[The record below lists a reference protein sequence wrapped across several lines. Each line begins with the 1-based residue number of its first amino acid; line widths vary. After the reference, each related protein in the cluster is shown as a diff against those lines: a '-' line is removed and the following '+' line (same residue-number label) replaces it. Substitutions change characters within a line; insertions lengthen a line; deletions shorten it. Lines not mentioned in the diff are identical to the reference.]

1 MTKIS
6 PRWHQLIVGI
16 LQKLASTKC
25 GGPQNLPQLHCRD
38 PQIRPQPIVGILK
51 ITDLQLVRD
60 PQNWP
65 KPSVGVLKTR
75 LNDSCRHKF
84 EASFRT
90 QCCKSWGID
99 FQQLFFL
106 KFQQLTADGQCNLSN
121 HDLFVQNLPSLSS
134 PDSGGTEEVDSEV
147 IWFGANVWPVMSIWW
162 PAQDVCKL
170 GFTIGCETPNR
181 MLVFSSSND
190 TAPWFISSSL
200 FSIFNH
206 IVQAI
211 KRTLMYHCIPVHHSH
226 PPTPPPTATPPR
238 ALGFGQK
245 NTSSSPTHPSVQAR
259 LTQSP
264 KFFGIW
270 IVPSTYISQLHYRNT
285 CAKKKYSNLKN

>member
-1 MTKIS
+1 MSVQYSLRTVLDYLYREDVNIHLRSNDLLLLVWRSKGTMEDKVVAS
-6 PRWHQLIVGI
+6 NTSYNI
-16 LQKLASTKC
+16 LHKL
-25 GGPQNLPQLHCRD
+25 
-38 PQIRPQPIVGILK
+38 
-51 ITDLQLVRD
+51 
-60 PQNWP
+60 
-65 KPSVGVLKTR
+65 
-75 LNDSCRHKF
+75 

-170 GFTIGCETPNR
+170 GFTIGCETPKR

-226 PPTPPPTATPPR
+226 PPPHPLPPHRPGLSGLVKRTHLVPPPTPPSR
-238 ALGFGQK
+238 PGWPNHQSFL
-245 NTSSSPTHPSVQAR
+245 TSELSRPLTFRSCITETHVQ
-259 LTQSP
+259 
-264 KFFGIW
+264 
-270 IVPSTYISQLHYRNT
+270 N
-285 CAKKKYSNLKN
+285 KKYSNLKN